1 MFNLM
6 NRMRKVSVVMGSTSD
21 LDVMKD
27 AITSLK
33 EFGISVDYGVYSA
46 HRSPER
52 LIEYCSNLKKSGTDV
67 VIAGAGGAAALP
79 GMIAAMTELPVIGVP
94 IMGRSLNGLDSLLSI
109 VQMPPGVPVATVGIN
124 ASKNAALLAVRMI
137 ALFDDDVRK
146 KLEEFIKKQKKEA
159 AEKQL
164 IL

>member
-1 MFNLM
+1 MS
-6 NRMRKVSVVMGSTSD
+6 KVSVVMGSTSD

-27 AITSLK
+27 AINTLK
-33 EFGISVDYGVYSA
+33 EFGINVDYGVYSA

-52 LIEYCSNLKKSGTDV
+52 LVEYCSNLKKSGTDV

-79 GMIAAMTELPVIGVP
+79 GMIAALSDVPVIGVP
-94 IMGRSLNGLDSLLSI
+94 IMGKSLNGLDSLLSI

-137 ALFDDDVRK
+137 AISDVDTRK
-146 KLEEFIKKQKKEA
+146 RLEEFIKKQKKEA

-164 IL
+164 VL

>member
-1 MFNLM
+1 MS
-6 NRMRKVSVVMGSTSD
+6 KVSVVMGSTSD

-27 AITSLK
+27 AINTLK
-33 EFGISVDYGVYSA
+33 EFGINVDYGVYSA

-52 LIEYCSNLKKSGTDV
+52 LVEYCSNLKKSGIDV

-79 GMIAAMTELPVIGVP
+79 GMIAALSDVPVIGVP
-94 IMGRSLNGLDSLLSI
+94 IMGKSLNGLDSLLSI

-137 ALFDDDVRK
+137 AISDVDTRK
-146 KLEEFIKKQKKEA
+146 RLEEFIKKQKKEA

-164 IL
+164 VL

>member
-1 MFNLM
+1 
-6 NRMRKVSVVMGSTSD
+6 MRKVSVVMGSTSD
-21 LDVMKD
+21 LEAMKD
-27 AITSLK
+27 AISSLK
-33 EFGISVDYGVYSA
+33 EFGVSVDYGVYSA

-52 LIEYCSNLKKSGTDV
+52 LIEYCSGLKKSGTDV

-79 GMIAAMTELPVIGVP
+79 GMIAALTELPVIGVP
-94 IMGRSLNGLDSLLSI
+94 IMGKSLSGIDSLLSI

-124 ASKNAALLAVRMI
+124 ASKNAALLAIRII
-137 ALFDDDVRK
+137 ARADAEIAK
-146 KLEEFIKKQKKEA
+146 KLEEFTKKQKKEA